1 MTDSLI
7 ILFTTLGALFI
18 LISSY
23 GIFKMPDFYT
33 RLSVTVKAAT
43 LGIGCLLLASAIYF
57 NAFGVTTKVI
67 AIIFFLFI
75 TSPVSGFILARAAY
89 FSGVKLW
96 ENCLDDELKDSK
108 ANEQRA
114 KSNPNKSSI

>member
-67 AIIFFLFI
+67 SIIFFLFI